1 MNPPPIK
8 STPPPPPNP
17 TTATKGV
24 CNNCN
29 LKQRWFLHRVLYRG
43 TDRSLCSSCV
53 LRLHPSSF
61 CPTCLEF
68 YDHNLSSTSSSSTH
82 RFISCIKCSSL
93 THLRC
98 LPSSSPPPSSFLC
111 HPCSSS
117 DFKFLNP
124 NNAHNVFDKK
134 HALIS
139 LCAAKIAS
147 ASVTRALAAARATAD
162 RNVRES
168 AAARKRAR
176 EALVC
181 VDSLQRL
188 EGSIEVSGSRNVGI
202 NNQKVQVQVNHSVV
216 SKKEELNGQNNK
228 VRVSP
233 VVLQSSV
240 PLPQYG
246 SSVAVNNNG
255 APHSV
260 VRGNGNGNAIVKDN
274 LANGEDLDRIKSV
287 RVE

>member
-8 STPPPPPNP
+8 STPPPPPPNL
-17 TTATKGV
+17 TATATKGV

-43 TDRSLCSSCV
+43 IDRSLCSSCV
-53 LRLHPSSF
+53 LRLHPSAF
-61 CPTCLEF
+61 CPTCFEF
-68 YDHNLSSTSSSSTH
+68 FEHHLSSTSSSSKH
-82 RFISCIKCSSL
+82 RFIPCIKCSSL

-111 HPCSSS
+111 NPCSSP

-134 HALIS
+134 HALVS

-147 ASVTRALAAARATAD
+147 ASVTKALANARVTAD

-188 EGSIEVSGSRNVGI
+188 EGSIEVSGSRNLGSN
-202 NNQKVQVQVNHSVV
+202 NNQKVQVQVQVNHSVV
-216 SKKEELNGQNNK
+216 SKKEELNGQNHK

-233 VVLQSSV
+233 MVLPSPV

-246 SSVAVNNNG
+246 SSLAVNNNG

-260 VRGNGNGNAIVKDN
+260 VRGNGIG
-274 LANGEDLDRIKSV
+274 NGEDLERVKSV